1 MFSLNSLK
9 NESKIYVLGI
19 INRHNSYK
27 YTKIDYFDINYNNE
41 LINPFL
47 DKLIDMK
54 QPIYDCKYIDWY
66 ECHNQYINT
75 KYNKYFEKWIKQ
87 YLQNIHIIN
96 EAGKLSTTYK
106 DRDDYL
112 TISILYD
119 IYNIDYLNYVY
130 NDIPINL
137 FNYLKE
143 DVYVYEIP
151 IDAKKYIRFDENI
164 NSLNE
169 TKTEIKD
176 IDEIVFINNTYR
188 KHIEIYII
196 DIRNRKKYLYK
207 NF

>member
-9 NESKIYVLGI
+9 NESKIYALGI
-19 INRHNSYK
+19 INRHNNYK

-66 ECHNQYINT
+66 KCYNQYINT

-96 EAGKLSTTYK
+96 EDSKLSTTYK
-106 DRDDYL
+106 NRDDYL

-151 IDAKKYIRFDENI
+151 IDAKKYIRFGENI

-169 TKTEIKD
+169 TETEIKD
-176 IDEIVFINNTYR
+176 INEILFINNTYR